1 MANPEKHDLS
11 RAVAEMKFMK
21 RHSTDQIDFDSGGPL
36 TDKWVVKD
44 PPKKPSAPPKI
55 HTVDTSYVKF
65 EELNELGRF
74 SFNSYNKDVE
84 RLMVEYRR
92 KCGDESDGELMEEDE
107 REVSVKAL
115 EVAKR
120 FKDMKVLGKRRRK

>member
-1 MANPEKHDLS
+1 
-11 RAVAEMKFMK
+11 MK

-44 PPKKPSAPPKI
+44 PPKKPSATPKI

-84 RLMVEYRR
+84 VIDAKVVCVENHY
-92 KCGDESDGELMEEDE
+92 CLAI
-107 REVSVKAL
+107 VKYAQT
-115 EVAKR
+115 AR
-120 FKDMKVLGKRRRK
+120 